1 MKVEEENS
9 NLKAELTCL
18 GIEEEEKDKVEGR
31 RLGWGGGNTK
41 RSTYYRETDTILTT
55 LKSPKACP
63 VVLLERVG

>member
-9 NLKAELTCL
+9 NLKTELTCL
-18 GIEEEEKDKVEGR
+18 GIEEEEKDKVEGG
-31 RLGWGGGNTK
+31 RLDWGGGNNK
-41 RSTYYRETDTILTT
+41 RSTYYRETDRILTT